1 MITLRRSEDRGH
13 AEHGWLDSYHTFSF
27 SDYQD
32 RRFMGFS
39 DLRVINEDR
48 IVPGTGFGTHG
59 HRDMEIITYVLS
71 GGVHHKDST
80 GGEGILRRGELQMM
94 SAGSG
99 VQHSEKNP
107 SNNEHLHLLQIW
119 IQPNEFGV
127 KPSYNQQALDADALR
142 KGFTTVIAP
151 KGDGAQ
157 FEIHQDARLSIAWAS
172 EGQALEK
179 VLEPQRRYYLHVA
192 TGAVQF
198 GTQRLVAGDAA
209 MIDDESALALTAT
222 VDSEL
227 LLFDLSR

>member
-59 HRDMEIITYVLS
+59 HRDMEIITYVLA
-71 GGVHHKDST
+71 GGVHHQDST
-80 GGEGILRRGELQMM
+80 GGEGILRHGELQMM

-99 VQHSEKNP
+99 VRHSEKNP
-107 SNNEHLHLLQIW
+107 SNSEHLHLLQIW
-119 IQPNEFGV
+119 IEPNELNV
-127 KPSYNQQALDADALR
+127 APSYDQQALDADALR
-142 KGFTTVIAP
+142 KGFVTVIAP
-151 KGDGAQ
+151 KDEGAQ
-157 FEIHQDARLSIAWAS
+157 FPIHQDARLLIAWPA
-172 EGQALEK
+172 EGQTLEK
-179 VLEPQRRYYLHVA
+179 TLDAQRRYYLHVA
-192 TGAVQF
+192 TGSVQL

-209 MIDDESALALTAT
+209 MIDQETALSLTAT
-222 VDSEL
+222 AESEV
-227 LLFDLSR
+227 LLFDLKP

>member
-27 SDYQD
+27 SEYQD

-48 IVPGTGFGTHG
+48 VVPGTGFGTHG

-71 GGVHHKDST
+71 GAVHHKDST
-80 GGEGILRRGELQMM
+80 GGEGILRHGELQMM

-107 SNNEHLHLLQIW
+107 SNSEPLHLLQIW

-127 KPSYNQQALDADALR
+127 KPSYAQQFLDADALR
-142 KGFTTVIAP
+142 KGFTKVIAP
-151 KGDGAQ
+151 KGEDAQ
-157 FEIHQDARLSIAWAS
+157 FQIHQDARLSIAWAS

-209 MIDDESALALTAT
+209 MIDDEAALALTAT
-222 VDSEL
+222 ADSEL

>member
-71 GGVHHKDST
+71 GGVHHRDST
-80 GGEGILRRGELQMM
+80 GGEGILRHGELQMM
-94 SAGSG
+94 SAGRG

-107 SNNEHLHLLQIW
+107 SNSEPLHLLQIW
-119 IQPNEFGV
+119 IEPNEFGV
-127 KPSYNQQALDADALR
+127 TPSYNQQVLDADALR
-142 KGFTTVIAP
+142 RGFTTVIAP
-151 KGDGAQ
+151 KGEGAQ
-157 FEIHQDARLSIAWAS
+157 FQIHQDARLQIAWA
-172 EGQALEK
+172 EAGQLLERP
-179 VLEPQRRYYLHVA
+179 LEAQRRYYLHVA
-192 TGAVQF
+192 TGAVQL

-209 MIDDESALALTAT
+209 MIDDETSLALTASA
-222 VDSEL
+222 DSEL
-227 LLFDLSR
+227 LLFDLRR

>member
-39 DLRVINEDR
+39 DLRVITEDR

-71 GGVHHKDST
+71 GGVHHRDST
-80 GGEGILRRGELQMM
+80 GGEGILRHGELQMM
-94 SAGSG
+94 SAGRG

-107 SNNEHLHLLQIW
+107 SNSEHLHLLQIW
-119 IQPNEFGV
+119 IEPNELGV
-127 KPSYNQQALDADALR
+127 TPSYRQQALDSDALR
-142 KGFTTVIAP
+142 RGFTTVIAP
-151 KGDGAQ
+151 KGEAAQ
-157 FEIHQDARLSIAWAS
+157 FEIHQDARLQIAWAK
-172 EGQALEK
+172 EGQLLERP
-179 VLEPQRRYYLHVA
+179 LDAQRRYFLHVA
-192 TGAVQF
+192 TGSAQL

-209 MIDDESALALTAT
+209 MIDQETSLSLTAT
-222 VDSEL
+222 AESEL
-227 LLFDLSR
+227 LLFDLRR

>member
-59 HRDMEIITYVLS
+59 HRDMEIITYVLA
-71 GGVHHKDST
+71 GGVHHRDST
-80 GGEGILRRGELQMM
+80 GGEGILRHGELQMM
-94 SAGSG
+94 SAGRG

-107 SNNEHLHLLQIW
+107 SNSEHLHLLQIW
-119 IQPNEFGV
+119 IEPNELGV
-127 KPSYNQQALDADALR
+127 TPSYKQQVLDADALR
-142 KGFTTVIAP
+142 RGFTTVIAP
-151 KGDGAQ
+151 KEEGAQ
-157 FEIHQDARLSIAWAS
+157 FQIHQDARLQIAWA
-172 EGQALEK
+172 ETGQLLERP
-179 VLEPQRRYYLHVA
+179 LDAQRRYYLHVA
-192 TGAVQF
+192 TGAVQL

-209 MIDDESALALTAT
+209 MIDDETSLELTANA
-222 VDSEL
+222 DSEL
-227 LLFDLSR
+227 LLFDLRK